1 MIRKLGP
8 SNIVPTSGHEEK
20 RRSILVIDDEND
32 LCLTVKDFFEDEG
45 FEVFTAGNAEEG
57 CELVGRKRPTVVLL
71 DICLPDFNGLD
82 FLAAIK
88 KVWPNVIVFIVT
100 GVHDTGLARRAM
112 ELGAFDYI
120 TKPFSMK
127 KLQSKWIDPLFN

>member
-1 MIRKLGP
+1 MIRKLDP
-8 SNIVPTSGHEEK
+8 SNAVPSMKIKKEK
-20 RRSILVIDDEND
+20 SILIIDDEKD
-32 LCLTVKDFFEDEG
+32 LCMTIKDHFEDEG
-45 FEVFTAGNAEEG
+45 FEVYTANSAEQG
-57 CELVGRKRPTVVLL
+57 CDFVGRKHPTIVLL

-120 TKPFSMK
+120 TKPFSMQR
-127 KLQSKWIDPLFN
+127 LQTKWIDPIFN